1 MRLLTVPHSSSI
13 IFAKDDAPE
22 GITYENWTIL
32 WWKWL
37 LSIPRSTNPAMDLT
51 GENADLNQPGNK
63 VFFLCQTIEGK
74 QSIPCRT
81 ISIPSGTSLFMPI
94 INWISIMGE
103 NGDTDDE
110 LSIVAKKRMDV
121 VSNLQFSINDYL
133 IPLDGNYR
141 VSSSPF
147 DAYFPPDNIFNVQGG
162 GFRRLV
168 SDGYWVFL
176 KPVRSDS
183 LIKSYGSCSEGLTKI
198 GISYKIKIY

>member
-1 MRLLTVPHSSSI
+1 
-13 IFAKDDAPE
+13 
-22 GITYENWTIL
+22 
-32 WWKWL
+32 
-37 LSIPRSTNPAMDLT
+37 MDLT

-74 QSIPCRT
+74 QPIPCRT

-110 LSIVAKKRMDV
+110 LSIVAKKRMDII
-121 VSNLQFSINDYL
+121 SNLQFSINDYL
-133 IPLDGNYR
+133 IPLDEYYR

-147 DAYFPPDNIFNVQGG
+147 DAYLPPDNIFDVQGG

-176 KPVRSDS
+176 KPLNQIV
-183 LIKSYGSCSEGLTKI
+183 
-198 GISYKIKIY
+198 